1 MRRSLVAVLPLLV
14 LAACS
19 SAGDVEVEVA
29 EVGSGEVVQTVAAA
43 GELEPAD
50 RATVSAPAGGEV
62 AELLVGDGDE
72 VRAGDPLVRLASDP
86 IDEQVTQ
93 AESAVDAAGALAD
106 SSAAAGVDVS
116 PVVGAFR
123 SQLDAMFPPLIG
135 ALRDQIDA
143 LERAAERSREAARTQ
158 LEAQDPEELG
168 IEREELDE
176 LVEAFDGEEVD
187 DALAGARQRLA
198 ETEAGYREARHELTH
213 TESQLRSQ
221 AQQAT
226 AAQEAAAEAQRE
238 QAELALEA
246 ARARIDDLVLVA
258 PISGVVELSRGD
270 GEAGPT
276 APFGDLGDIED
287 LGPLGGGA
295 PSGDQRTG
303 PITEGA
309 EVGAGQ
315 PLLVIY
321 DVSSFTARAGI
332 DELDI
337 TDVEVGQEVVVLV
350 DALADVELAGVISR
364 VALTPNRPAGGGASY
379 PVTVE
384 LVDVPDDVRLRIGLT
399 ASVEVVVQRV
409 EAETV
414 VPTSAL
420 LRRGDGEVVYLVRD
434 GVAREVGVTV
444 DALGDQTAA
453 VTGDLSPG
461 DQVVTFGV
469 ELVEDGTEVEVVG

>member
-72 VRAGDPLVRLASDP
+72 VRAGDPLVRLASDA
-86 IDEQVTQ
+86 IDEQVAQ

-135 ALRDQIDA
+135 VLRDQIDA
-143 LERAAERSREAARTQ
+143 LERAAESSRELARTQ

-168 IEREELDE
+168 VEQQELDE

-187 DALAGARQRLA
+187 DALAAARQRLT
-198 ETEAGYREARHELTH
+198 ETEAGYLEARHELSH
-213 TESQLRSQ
+213 TEAQLRSQ

-246 ARARIDDLVLVA
+246 ARARIDDLVIVA

-270 GEAGPT
+270 GDTGTA
-276 APFGDLGDIED
+276 APFGELGDIED
-287 LGPLGGGA
+287 LGSLGGRA

-315 PLLVIY
+315 PLLAIY
-321 DVSSFTARAGI
+321 DVSSFTARADI

-337 TDVEVGQEVVVLV
+337 IDVEAGQDVVVLV

-434 GVAREVGVTV
+434 GVAREVAVRV

-453 VTGDLSPG
+453 VSGEVSPG